1 MNIAVVNPAAGGL
14 IPVSRPRLAGGDC
27 GVRAMIV
34 VSFLFASV
42 GFKTAAGIWHQFF
55 TDLSMRHRNSLTG
68 NASERTNRERL
79 AVWALLAQ
87 TFVCEGLLLFS
98 WCYYTGLIPL
108 NSPYFFR
115 NSMVLAGLCAVLY
128 VFQWS
133 ACAAVGYAFAVQPIA
148 GMRSFLGAFSS
159 TQSVLGPLLLLP
171 ALGALFYPGM
181 AMAFI
186 YCGIGLFVLMRIFF
200 HIKAFRIFYSGPLS
214 LFYFFLYLCTLEILP
229 LIALMTVISISLQ
242 HFLV

>member
-1 MNIAVVNPAAGGL
+1 MVL
-14 IPVSRPRLAGGDC
+14 LH
-27 GVRAMIV
+27 RAD
-34 VSFLFASV
+34 
-42 GFKTAAGIWHQFF
+42 TAEF
-55 TDLSMRHRNSLTG
+55 SL
-68 NASERTNRERL
+68 
-79 AVWALLAQ
+79 
-87 TFVCEGLLLFS
+87 
-98 WCYYTGLIPL
+98 
-108 NSPYFFR
+108 FFR

>member
-1 MNIAVVNPAAGGL
+1 
-14 IPVSRPRLAGGDC
+14 
-27 GVRAMIV
+27 
-34 VSFLFASV
+34 
-42 GFKTAAGIWHQFF
+42 
-55 TDLSMRHRNSLTG
+55 
-68 NASERTNRERL
+68 
-79 AVWALLAQ
+79 
-87 TFVCEGLLLFS
+87 
-98 WCYYTGLIPL
+98 
-108 NSPYFFR
+108 
-115 NSMVLAGLCAVLY
+115 MVLAGLCAVLY

-200 HIKAFRIFYSGPLS
+200 HIKAFRIFTRDRCRYSTFFVS
-214 LFYFFLYLCTLEILP
+214 LHP
-229 LIALMTVISISLQ
+229 
-242 HFLV
+242 